1 MDKFLS
7 KPVFLCQLSTQ
18 EVCSCSI
25 KLSNNSRLAGEM
37 YSLGASLTED
47 FCILCQATVT
57 ASVSLSPSVLITE
70 SLGEAAMLLLTVDA
84 SQTGSLLSQ
93 PSH

>member
-1 MDKFLS
+1 MASFLS

-25 KLSNNSRLAGEM
+25 KLSNNRRLVGKM
-37 YSLGASLTED
+37 YSLDASLTED

-57 ASVSLSPSVLITE
+57 AGVSLLPAVLITE
-70 SLGEAAMLLLTVDA
+70 SLGEAATILLTVDA
-84 SQTGSLLSQ
+84 SQTGCLLSQ